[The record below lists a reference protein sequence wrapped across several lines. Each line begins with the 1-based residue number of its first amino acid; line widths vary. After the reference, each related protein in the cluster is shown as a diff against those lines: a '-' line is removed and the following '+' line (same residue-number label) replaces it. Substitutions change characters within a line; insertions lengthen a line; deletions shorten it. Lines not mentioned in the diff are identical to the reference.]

1 MINLIES
8 VIEIGKIS
16 AGNRLDDIYSKINID
31 NNENKENFIEEIVF
45 PYKSSENKV
54 KGDLKSVN
62 KTNAVQVAKEY
73 YWIGNP
79 KANNPKIRVTS
90 DNFLTVEAA
99 LPNLLRSLED
109 KDSDLFQKISW
120 VVENYFEKNLDKEK
134 KVLKIR
140 EDKIDT
146 IHKINISKDVKLY
159 TIRIG
164 EELICKNKEYL
175 NLINETF
182 MPKDTDYHNG
192 FCSNCMKNGKVT
204 TNTKKLQFKYY
215 ITDKVSFAS
224 DFEFFDKNFCLCQ
237 ECYRNAIEGENFL
250 LKNFET
256 KLGEDLIII
265 PRAIKASSTSEETLD
280 YIFKFTRSSIN
291 GKVQDFSQFR
301 QFIEDL
307 EEKTNNSYILDLLF
321 YKKDK
326 QSFKIKH
333 FVQDI
338 SLFRIKKI
346 IEQLYYSNELI
357 KNFNY
362 TVNLST
368 FYNLLSKKDKEIA
381 MNYII
386 KIFKGENIN
395 NGKLIFDFIQSEK
408 NRIYLENIAKK
419 DSYKQFLQMIKF
431 LYFLRKMELFK
442 YNNEVVSIMELKGN
456 DKNIRPED
464 SLLQQMALSEQSE
477 SLVRLGFLLAQVS
490 SAQYHSGLTKSPIL
504 EKVNFNGTDI
514 KGVQRLVTIIEE
526 KMKQYK
532 LFYKNNTIDLQKLNF
547 IIAKEAQRWN
557 LNNNEN
563 VFYIMAG
570 YSISRANSFKNDDG
584 EIGED
589 VSEDEQVR
597 EEEN

>member
-1 MINLIES
+1 M
-8 VIEIGKIS
+8 IEIGKIF
-16 AGNRLDDIYSKINID
+16 AGRKQDDIYSKINID
-31 NNENKENFIEEIVF
+31 YKANKENFVEEIVF
-45 PYKSSENKV
+45 PYESGGNKV
-54 KGDLKSVN
+54 KGELISVN
-62 KTNAVQVAKEY
+62 KENVVQVAKEY
-73 YWIGNP
+73 YWIGNS
-79 KANNPKIRVTS
+79 KANNPKVRVTS
-90 DNFLTVEAA
+90 DNFKSVEAA

-109 KDSDLFQKISW
+109 KGSDLYQKVTW
-120 VVENYFEKNLDKEK
+120 VVKNYFEKTFDKGKEI
-134 KVLKIR
+134 LKIK
-140 EDKIDT
+140 EDKIDNSYL
-146 IHKINISKDVKLY
+146 INKSKDIKLY

-164 EELICKNKEYL
+164 EELICKNEEYL
-175 NLINETF
+175 KLINETSK
-182 MPKDTDYHNG
+182 PKSTDYHDG
-192 FCSNCMKNGKVT
+192 ICSNCMKNGRVT
-204 TNTKKLQFKYY
+204 SNTTKLQFKYY

-224 DFEFFDKNFCLCQ
+224 DFEFFDKNFCLCE

-250 LKNFET
+250 LKNFKT

-291 GKVQDFSQFR
+291 GKVQDFSQFK

-333 FVQDI
+333 LVQDI
-338 SLFRIKKI
+338 SLFRIRKI
-346 IEQLYYSNELI
+346 MEQLYYTNELI

-368 FYNLLSKKDKEIA
+368 FYNLLSNKDKEIA

-395 NGKLIFDFIQSEK
+395 IGKLLVDFMQSERS
-408 NRIYLENIAKK
+408 RIYLENIAKK

-477 SLVRLGFLLAQVS
+477 SLVRLGFLLSQVS

-584 EIGED
+584 EMGED